1 MPVIH
6 ISDFSITEDAIPGLK
21 IRDLYVRNPDSP
33 DPLEGYTFTFNDP
46 RFSYDYLD
54 RDLVLDS
61 ELNFEAL
68 TSKSFTL
75 HITAEKGSGEGK
87 ETLTSTITITV
98 VDIEEAPKNLTMSG
112 GVVGEDAAAGAVV
125 ATLNAIDEDAGDQE
139 ALSYDFV
146 TDASGETVTTDSL
159 FEIVGNQIKL
169 KSQPGD
175 AKAGTYT
182 FWVRAFDDNSAG
194 TEKDKLAVKQITL
207 TIADVVKDPGEPVNT
222 VNGGPKNDS
231 LHGTAGMDSII
242 GGAGNDKLY
251 GYAGNDTLMGGAGK
265 DTLIAGEG
273 NDVLNGGLSKDKL
286 YGGAG
291 QDTFVFDTPVKKGQ
305 FDQIM
310 DFKASDD
317 TIQISLAALKAF
329 KVKGP
334 KTSDVHSKKSSDDK
348 GKPDDKGGSKKSV
361 GFDKIFM
368 KDQKL
373 QKKFFNV
380 GTKLNDTP
388 DGSNDYIFYNKKN
401 GFVYLDVDGS
411 GKGKGIEIFKV
422 KPGTTLT
429 ADDFLFI

>member
-6 ISDFSITEDAIPGLK
+6 ISDFSITEDAIPGFK

-46 RFSYDYLD
+46 RFSYDYGD

-61 ELNFEAL
+61 EFNFEAL

-75 HITAEKGSGEGK
+75 QITAEKGSGEGK

-222 VNGGPKNDS
+222 VNGDPRTTVS
-231 LHGTAGMDSII
+231 TARP
-242 GGAGNDKLY
+242 AWT
-251 GYAGNDTLMGGAGK
+251 A
-265 DTLIAGEG
+265 
-273 NDVLNGGLSKDKL
+273 
-286 YGGAG
+286 
-291 QDTFVFDTPVKKGQ
+291 
-305 FDQIM
+305 
-310 DFKASDD
+310 
-317 TIQISLAALKAF
+317 SLAA
-329 KVKGP
+329 
-334 KTSDVHSKKSSDDK
+334 
-348 GKPDDKGGSKKSV
+348 
-361 GFDKIFM
+361 
-368 KDQKL
+368 
-373 QKKFFNV
+373 
-380 GTKLNDTP
+380 
-388 DGSNDYIFYNKKN
+388 
-401 GFVYLDVDGS
+401 
-411 GKGKGIEIFKV
+411 
-422 KPGTTLT
+422 PGTTSFT
-429 ADDFLFI
+429 AMPGTTP